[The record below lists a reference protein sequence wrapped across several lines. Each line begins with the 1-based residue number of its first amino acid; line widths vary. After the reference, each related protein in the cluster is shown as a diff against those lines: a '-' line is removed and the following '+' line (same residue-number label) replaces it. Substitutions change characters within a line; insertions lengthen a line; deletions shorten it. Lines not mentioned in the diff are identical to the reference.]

1 MTPELELAED
11 LSAADHSPTLE
22 HDGEPSDDSVGRRLA
37 AAARHTHHEY
47 AGDEDRPLGSYL
59 GISAGYLGLVAA
71 AGTTMKLTGR
81 RLPRRFHLVDLALL
95 AVGTHKAARLM
106 AKDPVT
112 SPLRAPVARFS
123 GRGGPSEVTEEVRGE
138 GTRHAVGEL
147 LTCPFCIGQW
157 IATAGVFGLV
167 LAPRTTRFIASTFVV
182 VAGSDFL
189 QLAYSAAQKRSE

>member
-11 LSAADHSPTLE
+11 LSAADHML
-22 HDGEPSDDSVGRRLA
+22 GSDSDQERTTAAVGQRLV

-59 GISAGYLGLVAA
+59 GISAGYLGMVAA
-71 AGTTMKLTGR
+71 AGAAIKLTGR

-112 SPLRAPVARFS
+112 SPLRAPVAAFS
-123 GRGGPSEVTEEVRGE
+123 GRGGPSEVKEEVRGE
-138 GTRHAVGEL
+138 GVRHAVGEL
-147 LTCPFCIGQW
+147 LTCPFCMGQW
-157 IATAGVFGLV
+157 IATAGMFGLV
-167 LAPRTTRFIASTFVV
+167 LAPRTTRFVASTFVV

-189 QLAYSAAQKRSE
+189 QLAYMTAQKRSE